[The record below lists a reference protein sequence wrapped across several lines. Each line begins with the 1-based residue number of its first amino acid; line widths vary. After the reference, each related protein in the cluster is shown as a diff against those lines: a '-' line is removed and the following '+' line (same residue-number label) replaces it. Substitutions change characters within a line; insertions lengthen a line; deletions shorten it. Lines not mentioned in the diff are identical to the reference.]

1 MGLAGSMK
9 RLEGKVEAVEVQ
21 NKEEEVEEKEEKEE
35 ECDVRRGIDQDE
47 LKYGEK
53 KEPEIIKG
61 EENKAEGS
69 KRKEEGDIKEVVGHN
84 LKDAKR
90 NSFRL
95 DYITDMIR
103 R

>member
-21 NKEEEVEEKEEKEE
+21 NKKEEVEEKEEKEEKEE

-53 KEPEIIKG
+53 KEPEG
-61 EENKAEGS
+61 AM
-69 KRKEEGDIKEVVGHN
+69 RKEEEGDIKEAVADN

>member
-21 NKEEEVEEKEEKEE
+21 NKEEEEEKVEEAMEEE
-35 ECDVRRGIDQDE
+35 ECDVKQGIDQDE

-53 KEPEIIKG
+53 NEPE
-61 EENKAEGS
+61 GS
-69 KRKEEGDIKEVVGHN
+69 MKKEEEGDMKEAVGDN

>member
-1 MGLAGSMK
+1 MK

-53 KEPEIIKG
+53 KEPKG
-61 EENKAEGS
+61 S
-69 KRKEEGDIKEVVGHN
+69 MRKEEEGDMKEVVGEN